1 MADSNREVVVPAAW
15 RLDKFAIDSYLC
27 VQTTDDN
34 PEQCIIKY
42 NKHNLNWLWHLNLQ
56 HLEPMRGL
64 LRLLLSL
71 PEKIAHVMESCK
83 INQFEDGSL
92 KTKDII
98 DIVRL
103 NQEMIK
109 NQTCQDVKEINIKK
123 IFSYNVDRQM
133 ENDQGCDLESVLDEY
148 LRNLSFFERCVLNQ
162 YSLTHLQDIGEK
174 LFLMSDDLLRCIKV
188 FLYFVH
194 PIWLLH
200 YQDKNIL
207 EESLAPYRNK
217 ICQMLKVDGGKILF
231 HQFLRLIFWIT

>member
-123 IFSYNVDRQM
+123 NFSYNVDRQM

-162 YSLTHLQDIGEK
+162 YPLTHLQDIGEK
-174 LFLMSDDLLRCIKV
+174 LF
-188 FLYFVH
+188 
-194 PIWLLH
+194 
-200 YQDKNIL
+200 
-207 EESLAPYRNK
+207 
-217 ICQMLKVDGGKILF
+217 
-231 HQFLRLIFWIT
+231 